1 MERLAGRE
9 RLVNPVFNQKE
20 LIKEQFMSKTVDFS
34 TKLIIGGRPL
44 PGSEGKTF
52 ETINPANGKVLASV
66 AEASGE
72 DVDKAVS
79 AARKAFEEGHWSKMA
94 PAERKKVLLRFATVI
109 EAHSEELAMMEAME
123 AGKPITDC
131 LEIDMPETVNTIRW
145 HAEAIDKLYD
155 QISPS
160 DPSILS
166 MIVREPMGVV
176 AAILPWNFPAM
187 MAAWKLGPI
196 LATGNTVVLKPA
208 EQTSLSTI
216 RIGELAAEAGIPDGV
231 INVVCGF
238 GETVGKA
245 LGEHPDV
252 DCVAFTGSTETG
264 RMFLRYSADTNLK
277 RVLLECGGKNPF
289 IVMGD
294 TEDLDTAADHA
305 TNSIFW
311 NMGENCSSNSRLLV
325 HQSIK
330 DELIEL
336 IVEKAKEWVVGD
348 PLDATTKIGPMIEQ
362 AHLDKVMGFIDQAN
376 QDKNKLVIGGK
387 RTREDTGGYFVQPT
401 IFDNVK
407 PDMTIAQEEI
417 FGPVLSVIEYET
429 DEEAIEIANGTD
441 FGLAGGVFTKD
452 LDQATITAGK
462 LEAGQIYVNSWFTG
476 SVATPFGGYKQSGYS
491 REKGQEAIK
500 SYLQVKNVGIQ
511 L

>member
-1 MERLAGRE
+1 
-9 RLVNPVFNQKE
+9 
-20 LIKEQFMSKTVDFS
+20 MSKTIDFS
-34 TKLIIGGRPL
+34 TQLVIGGRPV
-44 PGSEGKTF
+44 PGVEGKTF
-52 ETINPANGKVLASV
+52 DTINPANGKVLASI
-66 AEASGE
+66 AEANSE
-72 DVDKAVS
+72 DVNNAVS
-79 AARKAFEEGHWSKMA
+79 AARNAFEQGPWSKMA
-94 PAERKKVLLRFATVI
+94 PAERKKVLLRFATVV

-131 LEIDMPETVNTIRW
+131 LEIDLPETVNTLRW

-160 DPSILS
+160 DPSVLS

-216 RIGELAAEAGIPDGV
+216 RIAELATEAGIPDGV

-238 GETVGKA
+238 GETVGKS

-252 DCVAFTGSTETG
+252 DCVAFTGSTDTG
-264 RMFLRYSADTNLK
+264 RMFLRYSADSNLK

-289 IVMGD
+289 IVMED

-330 DELIEL
+330 DQLLELI
-336 IVEKAKEWVVGD
+336 IDKSKSWVI
-348 PLDATTKIGPMIEQ
+348 L
-362 AHLDKVMGFIDQAN
+362 
-376 QDKNKLVIGGK
+376 
-387 RTREDTGGYFVQPT
+387 
-401 IFDNVK
+401 
-407 PDMTIAQEEI
+407 
-417 FGPVLSVIEYET
+417 
-429 DEEAIEIANGTD
+429 
-441 FGLAGGVFTKD
+441 
-452 LDQATITAGK
+452 
-462 LEAGQIYVNSWFTG
+462 
-476 SVATPFGGYKQSGYS
+476 
-491 REKGQEAIK
+491 
-500 SYLQVKNVGIQ
+500 
-511 L
+511 